1 MNTRT
6 ALIACLGVSLVW
18 ASYGLAADIQKG
30 RQVYDLHCIACH
42 GAGGISSDP
51 FVPSFADGDLLYLM
65 DSDLL
70 QRIRDGKDTM
80 PAFRGLLR
88 DEEIRDVITYLR
100 TF

>member
-1 MNTRT
+1 MKARFT
-6 ALIACLGVSLVW
+6 LIAALGVFLVW
-18 ASYGLAADIQKG
+18 ANYGLAADIQNG

-70 QRIRDGKDTM
+70 QGIRDGKDTM
-80 PAFRGLLR
+80 PAFRGILR

-100 TF
+100 SF

>member
-1 MNTRT
+1 MKACK
-6 ALIACLGVSLVW
+6 ALIVALGASLVW

-51 FVPSFADGDLLYLM
+51 LVPSFADGDLLYLM

-100 TF
+100 SF

>member
-1 MNTRT
+1 MTTRL
-6 ALIACLGVSLVW
+6 ALLAVIGVSLIW
-18 ASYGLAADIQKG
+18 ASFGLAADIQKG

-51 FVPSFADGDLLYLM
+51 FAPSFADGDLLYLM

-88 DEEIRDVITYLR
+88 DEEIRDVISYLR